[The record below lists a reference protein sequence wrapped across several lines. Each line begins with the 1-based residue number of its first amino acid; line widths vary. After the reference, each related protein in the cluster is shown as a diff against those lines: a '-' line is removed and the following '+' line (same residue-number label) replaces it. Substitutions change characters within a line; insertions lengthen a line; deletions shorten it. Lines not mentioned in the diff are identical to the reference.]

1 MIWLWTYYRIF
12 ANLVRIILIESIAH
26 EVLKLFG
33 MKFFL
38 GLASN
43 ILEPVQKAS
52 LKIIK
57 TLNEFEFGK
66 NQFDEADGSKN
77 LSELLNSILQSI

>member
-1 MIWLWTYYRIF
+1 
-12 ANLVRIILIESIAH
+12 
-26 EVLKLFG
+26 